1 MRPQLA
7 LRLIGGGLVLQGL
20 LFYGF
25 ATPLTIQIFPG
36 ASDEAVHVGMIM
48 RRGLAAMSFLAGLVI
63 FLVRDDGY
71 RTTKR
76 VLFGCGIG
84 FVTCLFSNN
93 GNFGS
98 VFEIF
103 VNVVNSNDCLD
114 FVGGIAIGS
123 IFASFGFSK
132 LNVSL
137 IDFEICCLISSFS
150 CLISGV
156 WIFEFDIF
164 DDRSYNLSS
173 SFDNF

>member
-36 ASDEAVHVGMIM
+36 ASDEAIHVGMIM
-48 RRGLAAMSFLAGLVI
+48 RRGLAAMSFLAGLVL

-84 FVTCLFSNN
+84 FAAITLSLIKIIAEQAAFIPLPAIALY
-93 GNFGS
+93 G
-98 VFEIF
+98 F
-103 VNVVNSNDCLD
+103 V
-114 FVGGIAIGS
+114 A
-123 IFASFGFSK
+123 IFALYTSFRK
-132 LNVSL
+132 KKTA
-137 IDFEICCLISSFS
+137 
-150 CLISGV
+150 
-156 WIFEFDIF
+156 
-164 DDRSYNLSS
+164 
-173 SFDNF
+173 